1 MAYHGKSRKNLM
13 AQKMPGWLIG
23 RRANRRRRRR
33 AARLRG
39 SQSFQGLEMLE
50 MRQLMSSSMFGD
62 FNGDGFDDMIIGVPS
77 ESIGIRLDAGAVNVI
92 YGSAAGLTGAG
103 NQGFSQNGAIAGT
116 PENGDRFGAAIAVG
130 NFNGDAFDDVAIGA
144 PGEGIGAIANAG
156 AVNILYG
163 SAAGLT
169 SVGNQMWYQGIVNII
184 GASEANDRF
193 GAALAAGDFDGDG
206 FTDVAIGVPGESIG
220 TIADA
225 GAVNVIYGSA
235 SGLTSVGNDMW
246 HQDTPGIAGGSETGD
261 NFGSVLAV
269 GDFNNDRFFD
279 LGIGVPREDIGL
291 IRDAGA
297 VNVIYGSA
305 TGLTNV
311 NDDLWHQN
319 SPGIRGASQT
329 GDRFGSALAAGDFD
343 GNGSD
348 DLAIGGPGEDIGTIR
363 NAGAVNVIYGGAG
376 GLASANDDMWHQN
389 SPGIKGG
396 SEVGDQ
402 FGWVLATG
410 DFDGNGKDDLAI
422 GGPGEDIG
430 TIRNA
435 GAVNV
440 IYGTNGG
447 LSATD
452 STPFAIWSTN
462 DLWHQNRPGIK
473 GGAETGDSFG
483 AALMVGDFNGDGKDD
498 MGAGVPGES
507 IGTVAGAGAVN
518 VIYGSNAGL
527 TGVDDDMWHQ
537 NSPGIAGAVEAGDSF
552 GAALDAGGIYPLYSE
567 FDVEVRFTDNSLTAS
582 QQAVFSLAANRWS
595 QLIIGDIPDVFVA
608 GFGWVDDVV
617 IDATAAVIDGAGVG
631 GFNIVGQAGPTFF
644 RGGSFLP
651 ARGTMTFDVADIV
664 AQQTNGTFF
673 DLVLHEMGHVLGFGA
688 IWNALNL
695 IQNPVQFNAAGVAL
709 PPNNPQFT
717 GANATNEFNALT
729 GGAALSVPV
738 ENVGGLGTVNSHWRQ
753 TIFPNDILNGIIGA
767 AGTNPISRLTTAA
780 FWDMGYVVNLLASD
794 GA

>member
-1 MAYHGKSRKNLM
+1 
-13 AQKMPGWLIG
+13 
-23 RRANRRRRRR
+23 
-33 AARLRG
+33 
-39 SQSFQGLEMLE
+39 
-50 MRQLMSSSMFGD
+50 MFGD
-62 FNGDGFDDMIIGVPS
+62 FNGDGFDDMVIGVPS

-92 YGSAAGLTGAG
+92 YGSAAGLTGTG
-103 NQGFSQNGAIAGT
+103 NQGFSQNGAIAGA

-156 AVNILYG
+156 AVNVIYG

-169 SVGNQMWYQGIVNII
+169 SVGNQMWYQGSPNII

-279 LGIGVPREDIGL
+279 LGIGVPREDIDL

-305 TGLTNV
+305 TGLTNAN
-311 NDDLWHQN
+311 NDFWHQD

-363 NAGAVNVIYGGAG
+363 NAGAVNVIYG
-376 GLASANDDMWHQN
+376 
-389 SPGIKGG
+389 
-396 SEVGDQ
+396 
-402 FGWVLATG
+402 
-410 DFDGNGKDDLAI
+410 
-422 GGPGEDIG
+422 
-430 TIRNA
+430 
-435 GAVNV
+435 
-440 IYGTNGG
+440 TNGG

-452 STPFAIWSTN
+452 STPFAIWSTD

-483 AALMVGDFNGDGKDD
+483 AALMVGDFNGDGTDD
-498 MGAGVPGES
+498 MVAGVPGES
-507 IGTVAGAGAVN
+507 IGAVAGAGAVS

-527 TGVDDDMWHQ
+527 TSVDNDMWHQ
-537 NSPGIAGAVEAGDSF
+537 NSPGIAGVVEAGDSF

-567 FDVEVRFTDNSLTAS
+567 FDVEVRFTDNSLTAA
-582 QQAVFSLAANRWS
+582 QQAVFSLAASRWS
-595 QLIIGDIPDVFVA
+595 QLIIGDIPDIIVP

-617 IDATAAVIDGAGVG
+617 IDAAAAVIDGAGAG
-631 GFNIVGQAGPTFF
+631 GFNIVGQAGPTVL
-644 RGGSFLP
+644 RPGSFLP

-673 DLVLHEMGHVLGFGA
+673 DLVLHEMGHVLGFGS

-729 GGAALSVPV
+729 GGAAVSVPV